1 MINVALLVTA
11 SSVEAEG
18 GYHLPM
24 NDEKFDFEKK
34 KKINP
39 ESPFKGEKFIPTG
52 KTDPAS
58 EGNMQR
64 TLLPFSRS
72 KRQAEQKLLC

>member
-1 MINVALLVTA
+1 MMKKLILK
-11 SSVEAEG
+11 S
-18 GYHLPM
+18 
-24 NDEKFDFEKK
+24 K